1 MGKTLSAFQKN
12 MRTLIIITLTA
23 FGLLSCNDKNGSDR
37 KIEIDSIQNGNSD
50 QSELSWT
57 KIKDKFPN
65 QDILQYDFKADG
77 QPLND
82 LSKAIKLD
90 SLAFKELVSKVKRY
104 SEWKEYLEIFY
115 FSKNKIEN
123 QEVGIFLIK
132 REFDGTDYT
141 FDLIQF
147 DSKGE
152 ITKIETI
159 ANSWTA
165 AECLGY
171 TRATID
177 LKSNHILQEILQKC
191 YDEEAENNE
200 ALDSI
205 VNTISLKNLDFKTL
219 KTDTIK

>member
-1 MGKTLSAFQKN
+1 
-12 MRTLIIITLTA
+12 MRTLIIIIFIA
-23 FGLLSCNDKNGSDR
+23 VGLLSCNDKSGSDR
-37 KIEIDSIQNGNSD
+37 KTEIDSIQNDNND
-50 QSELSWT
+50 QSELSWII
-57 KIKDKFPN
+57 IKDKFPN

-77 QPLND
+77 QPMND

-90 SLAFKELVSKVKRY
+90 SLAFNELVSKVKRY
-104 SEWKEYLEIFY
+104 SDWKEYLEIFY
-115 FSKNKIEN
+115 FSKNNIEN
-123 QEVGIFLIK
+123 HEVGIFLIK
-132 REFDGTDYT
+132 REFDGTEYT

-147 DSKGE
+147 DYKGE
-152 ITKIETI
+152 INKIKTL

-177 LKSNHILQEILQKC
+177 LKSNQILQEVLQKC

-200 ALDSI
+200 SVDSI
-205 VNTISLKNLDFKTL
+205 MNTISLENLDFKTL

>member
-1 MGKTLSAFQKN
+1 

-23 FGLLSCNDKNGSDR
+23 VGLLSCNDKNGSDR
-37 KIEIDSIQNGNSD
+37 KIEIDLIQNGNSD

-57 KIKDKFPN
+57 KIKDNFPN
-65 QDILQYDFKADG
+65 QDILQYDFKTDG

-90 SLAFKELVSKVKRY
+90 SIAFEELVSKVKRY

-132 REFDGTDYT
+132 REFDGTEYT